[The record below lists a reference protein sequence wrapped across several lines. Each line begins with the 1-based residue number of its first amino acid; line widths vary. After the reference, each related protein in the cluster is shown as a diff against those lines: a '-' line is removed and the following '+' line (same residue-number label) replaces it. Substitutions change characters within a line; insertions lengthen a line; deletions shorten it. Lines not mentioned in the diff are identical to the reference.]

1 MRDRKC
7 VDSNYSSN
15 RAWLNNL
22 SIFSDEN
29 KKITAMFSWAGI
41 NSQLIGS
48 NMSIVHLILLRSF
61 R

>member
-1 MRDRKC
+1 VRDRKC

-29 KKITAMFSWAGI
+29 KKNIAMFSRAGI

-48 NMSIVHLILLRSF
+48 HVRI
-61 R
+61 

>member
-15 RAWLNNL
+15 RARLNNL
-22 SIFSDEN
+22 SIFSDE
-29 KKITAMFSWAGI
+29 KKIIAMFSWAGI

-48 NMSIVHLILLRSF
+48 HVRDISTSNPTQKF
-61 R
+61 